1 MGCACLRG
9 DGHRRPVRGAGRTAA
24 RRRQAGGIA
33 PVPDVAG
40 AHARPEL
47 LRRGGDTD
55 AVRFRDREAQPDAD
69 TDSETVGIGQPI
81 GDRDR
86 QRLGD
91 PVPIADRDGI
101 TVAQRQRETL
111 GLALGPL

>member
-1 MGCACLRG
+1 MGRACLRR
-9 DGHRRPVRGAGRTAA
+9 DGHRRPVRGARRTTA
-24 RRRQAGGIA
+24 RRRQAGGNPA
-33 PVPDVAG
+33 LPDAAG

-55 AVRFRDREAQPDAD
+55 AGRFRDREAQRDAD

-81 GDRDR
+81 RDRDR

-91 PVPIADRDGI
+91 SLPVADRDAVSVGE
-101 TVAQRQRETL
+101 RQPESL
-111 GLALGPL
+111 GLALA